1 MEALWWK
8 QQLTTSGFLDEK
20 PNLTLWHRWCNGMG
34 FCVRVCLPGE
44 RRLPLLREGQ
54 ITAGG
59 GTLRS
64 IMSFVFFIG
73 LSRRL
78 VYWSQ
83 LQCHNNKKK
92 FQEWPINVDL

>member
-1 MEALWWK
+1 MEWD
-8 QQLTTSGFLDEK
+8 SE
-20 PNLTLWHRWCNGMG
+20 C
-34 FCVRVCLPGE
+34 VCLPGE
-44 RRLPLLREGQ
+44 RRLSLLREGQ

-64 IMSFVFFIG
+64 IMSFVFFIR

-83 LQCHNNKKK
+83 LQCHNNKKLTRVANQYGFNQCLDTRVSNGK
-92 FQEWPINVDL
+92 